1 MNVSLNNF
9 HDSNAYQSEI
19 EIEADLHDLL
29 CVCKALHF
37 YLYHYWIILWPINDG
52 NTFFHFS
59 SSFST
64 TKSLKYKIKTKS
76 KILKSV
82 LLNDSFWYAASSLDF
97 IHLYLGFSLD
107 GHQFWAS
114 DIIDTPHL
122 SWMTLFFIRFDET
135 MNIFPYSK
143 ETSWHDRT
151 VRCEYNHAVKCMNM
165 LRYTW
170 LSHDSFI

>member
-9 HDSNAYQSEI
+9 HDSNAYQSKI
-19 EIEADLHDLL
+19 ETEADPHDSL

-37 YLYHYWIILWPINDG
+37 HLYHYWIILWPINDG
-52 NTFFHFS
+52 NILFNFS
-59 SSFST
+59 SSFSNEKQNIENCT
-64 TKSLKYKIKTKS
+64 
-76 KILKSV
+76 V
-82 LLNDSFWYAASSLDF
+82 GWQLLISCQLDF

-151 VRCEYNHAVKCMNM
+151 VRCEYNHAVKCINM